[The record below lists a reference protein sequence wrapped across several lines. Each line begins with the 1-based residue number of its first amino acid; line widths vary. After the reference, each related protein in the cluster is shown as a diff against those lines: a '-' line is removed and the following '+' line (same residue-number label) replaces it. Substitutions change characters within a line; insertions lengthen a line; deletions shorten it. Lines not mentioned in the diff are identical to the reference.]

1 LSALSK
7 VCSPR
12 FCHPSWRLG
21 EPNYLQKIAPLTSYL
36 CRFDI
41 MIDGED
47 KIESRQFEGRFA
59 EDAFKAEFSNLHLV
73 PLRLVQESPDGL
85 MFSQICK

>member
-1 LSALSK
+1 
-7 VCSPR
+7 
-12 FCHPSWRLG
+12 
-21 EPNYLQKIAPLTSYL
+21 
-36 CRFDI
+36 